1 MEKIL
6 IVDDD
11 KDMRWNLS
19 NILKAEGY
27 NVITAGDGK
36 KAITEVENHFPS
48 MVFLDIRLPDMDGIQ
63 ILERIKKIDK
73 DIAIIMITAYGDVKG
88 AVSAMKLGA
97 FDYIVKPFDNKELTL
112 VVKKAIKAKC
122 LSFSSPGQSLAIGK
136 VKGES
141 PQIKQ
146 VLNQVKIIA
155 PTNMTVI
162 LQGESGTGKELI
174 AQMIHQNSLRRGGPF
189 IAIDCGTLPETLAES
204 ELFGYERGAFTG
216 ADGMKKGEFE
226 LSSGGTLFLDEIT
239 NLSISIQKI
248 LLRVMQEKT
257 IRRLGGNRDIKIDT
271 RIIAATNTIVAEEV
285 RNGKFRED
293 LFHRLNEFCIN
304 IPPLRERKDDI
315 PLFAKYF
322 LEEAN
327 SELKKKVDD
336 FSAEAMESLLNY
348 NWPGN
353 VRELRNVIRAS
364 VLLAD
369 SNYITEAHLPLEVIS
384 GIGISGFQKYLEKD
398 LEKDFEEGAPL
409 SQITRT
415 AIQQIERDIIKKALA
430 QAKNNKT
437 MAAKILKI
445 DRMTLYSKMRY
456 LDLT

>member
-27 NVITAGDGK
+27 NVIAAGDGK

-73 DIAIIMITAYGDVKG
+73 DIVIIMITAYGDVKG

-97 FDYIVKPFDNKELTL
+97 FDYIVKPFDNEKLTL
-112 VVKKAIKAKC
+112 VVKNALKAKC
-122 LSFSSPGQSLAIGK
+122 LSFSSPGQSLAIEK

-174 AQMIHQNSLRRGGPF
+174 AQMIHQNSLRKDGPF
-189 IAIDCGTLPETLAES
+189 LAIDCGTLPETLAES

-304 IPPLRERKDDI
+304 IPPLRERKEDI

-398 LEKDFEEGAPL
+398 FEEGASL

-456 LDLT
+456 LDLE